1 MTSAADYLMGGVR
14 FVAPAAVL
22 GGGFS
27 RRSFAAA
34 MATKPDFLACDAG
47 STDWGPSY
55 LGTAT
60 SWAGFRQIRRDL
72 EPMILGA
79 LANGAPLLIGSAGFT
94 GSEAGLQWFR
104 TIVDDILAEH
114 GLTARIAT
122 IHTEQPADWILGKLR
137 AGRTWGLDGR
147 PELTEDDVSQAA
159 RVVAMMGPEPY
170 AEALDAGAQI
180 VLAGRSSDAAIYS
193 AFPLMKGIQPAPAWH
208 MGKTVEC
215 GNAISEPA
223 VAGECIIGSVDDEG
237 FTVRPVGDAARCT
250 VATVVAQMMYENA
263 NPYELREPPGT
274 LITYDADYQQVDDH
288 TVRVTGATFRPEQYS
303 VRLEGVKFIG
313 YRSMCLF
320 GVRDPAVIAGL
331 KDFTARVGALVERTA
346 MQRYG
351 LAEGDYRFGFRRYGY
366 DAVLGDAE
374 PMAKQN
380 YHGCYEVALVA
391 EATAPTQELAHE
403 IVTGCMP
410 YFMHGVVMP
419 GVKHSANGALAYAPS
434 VMDVGPSFSWSVWH
448 AAALD
453 DPMEPFTL
461 EVEESAGR
469 RRQPATAG
477 A

>member
-1 MTSAADYLMGGVR
+1 MTSAADYLAGGVR

-34 MATKPDFLACDAG
+34 MATRPDFLACDAG
-47 STDWGPSY
+47 STDWGPYY

-60 SWAGFRQIRRDL
+60 SWAGFRQTRRDL

-79 LANGAPLLIGSAGFT
+79 LDSGAPLLLGSVGFT
-94 GSEAGLQWFR
+94 GSEAGIEWFR
-104 TIVDDILAEH
+104 GIVDDILAQH
-114 GLTARIAT
+114 GRTARIAT
-122 IHTEQPADWILGKLR
+122 IHTEQSRDWILSKLR

-147 PELTEDDVSQAA
+147 PELTEDDVCGAT
-159 RVVAMMGPEPY
+159 RVVAMMGPDPY
-170 AEALDAGAQI
+170 ARALEAGAQI
-180 VLAGRSSDAAIYS
+180 VLAGRSSDAAIYA
-193 AFPLMKGIQPAPAWH
+193 AFPLAKGVAAAPAWH

-223 VAGECIIGSVDDEG
+223 AAGECIIGSVDDEG

-250 VATVVAQMMYENA
+250 VASVVAQMLYENA

-274 LITYDADYQQVDDH
+274 LVTYDCDYRQLDEH

-303 VRLEGVKFIG
+303 VRLEGVKLIG
-313 YRSMCLF
+313 YRSICLF

-331 KDFTARVGALVERTA
+331 KDFTARVTELVHRTA

-351 LAEGDYRFGFRRYGY
+351 LADSDYQFGFRRYGY

-374 PMAKQN
+374 PMAARG
-380 YHGCYEVALVA
+380 YEGCYEVALVA
-391 EATAPTQELAHE
+391 EAIAPTQELAHE
-403 IVTGCMP
+403 VVTGCMP

-434 VMDVGPSFSWSVWH
+434 VMDVGASFSWNVWH

-461 EVEESAGR
+461 EVEDSAGR
-469 RRQPATAG
+469 LREAAPVG
-477 A
+477 V